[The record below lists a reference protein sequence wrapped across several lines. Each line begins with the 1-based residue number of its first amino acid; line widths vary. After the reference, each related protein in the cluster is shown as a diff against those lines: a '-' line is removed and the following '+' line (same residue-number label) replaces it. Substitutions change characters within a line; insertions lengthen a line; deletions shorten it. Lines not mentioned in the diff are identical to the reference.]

1 MPFLSP
7 GFVDFN
13 DLSKALARAIS
24 EALARADAKY
34 AIADRSDDDK
44 ASRSV

>member
-13 DLSKALARAIS
+13 DLSKALTRAIS
-24 EALARADAKY
+24 EALARADCGEHRQA
-34 AIADRSDDDK
+34 AGANRE
-44 ASRSV
+44 ATE